1 MKAKDFFFFCDSD
14 VVFVVIELFLVEA
27 SGSDLSTD
35 KMKKETTYIVPAD
48 ERLVVL

>member
-14 VVFVVIELFLVEA
+14 VFCVVDFFLVVEA

-35 KMKKETTYIVPAD
+35 KMEKETTYIVPAD